1 MTTEQFVY
9 WLQGF
14 MEVANPKTLDESQ
27 TQVIKDHLKLLFDKQ
42 TPDRD
47 SEKSD
52 PIINI
57 PPNVWPNQIEPD
69 WWGGKNR
76 IICGT
81 DPYNGDIENITTT
94 KFCSTQMDPN
104 GLGESNYMPKKEIKK
119 EKKIPKKIEENRN
132 TSFRSGIKC

>member
-1 MTTEQFVY
+1 MTAEQFVY

-47 SEKSD
+47 SEKSN
-52 PIINI
+52 PIITI

-81 DPYNGDIENITTT
+81 DSHNGDIENITTT
-94 KFCSTQMDPN
+94 RFCSPQTDPN
-104 GLGESNYMPKKEIKK
+104 GLGESNYMDNKETKK

>member
-1 MTTEQFVY
+1 MSPEQFVY

-27 TQVIKDHLKLLFDKQ
+27 TQAIKDHLKLLFDKQ

-52 PIINI
+52 PIITI

-81 DPYNGDIENITTT
+81 NPYDITCGDLPDPMTTPMCSVNTTT
-94 KFCSTQMDPN
+94 LDPDIQKAMN
-104 GLGESNYMPKKEIKK
+104 SFAKEVKTKYKKERVKS
-119 EKKIPKKIEENRN
+119 PN
-132 TSFRSGIKC
+132 IKC

>member
-81 DPYNGDIENITTT
+81 DPYNGDIENITTA

-104 GLGESNYMPKKEIKK
+104 GLGELNYMPKKEIKK

>member
-1 MTTEQFVY
+1 MTAEQFVY

-47 SEKSD
+47 SEKSN
-52 PIINI
+52 PIITI

-69 WWGGKNR
+69 WWGKNR

-81 DPYNGDIENITTT
+81 DPYNGDIENPMTT

-104 GLGESNYMPKKEIKK
+104 GLGDPNYMSDKETKK

>member
-47 SEKSD
+47 SEKSN

-57 PPNVWPNQIEPD
+57 PPNIWPNQIEPD
-69 WWGGKNR
+69 WWGKNR

-81 DPYNGDIENITTT
+81 DPYNGDIENPMTT

-104 GLGESNYMPKKEIKK
+104 DLVVKSVSEIYTPDKSKKDK
-119 EKKIPKKIEENRN
+119 ERKSKEGRN
-132 TSFRSGIKC
+132 TLSRPGIKC